1 MEGESEVIEPFELH
15 HSDLLLLSSPSSS
28 PSGPGEIEW
37 LESVS
42 RAVMKALGP
51 SGPGLLAITG
61 VERALE
67 LRRSLLSLSRR
78 LALLDNDDR
87 RRVLKDHGLGTDV
100 SLKNPDRSVSSFVL
114 HLNYL
119 EDSILDLTSDGSSHE
134 FEENGSAREGALH
147 TDAFHELQYCEF
159 KKLGSNFKDLG
170 ICMMRLGLRL
180 AQVCDKAIGGQVLE
194 KSILDSGSAKGRL
207 IHYHSALDA
216 SVLRARGNKK
226 ETKSK
231 EQQKLLRHFSSENS
245 GIGVMRS
252 LKPSQLDLWQQWHY
266 DYGIFTVLTT
276 PMFTC
281 PCQKSTFEEN
291 SCSCMLCVQEYSPPG
306 GHTYLQLFDAN
317 TDKILVVKTPPA
329 SFIVQVGESA
339 DILSKGKLRSTL
351 HSVYKP
357 MGLENVSRDTFVLF
371 LQPAW
376 NKTFSISDYPPTA
389 STESS
394 EKSISTEEMSEAIST
409 DSVDKESHRLGQEI
423 HRMIPP
429 LFSRLKD
436 GMTFAEFSRETTKQ
450 YYGGS
455 GTQSVR

>member
-134 FEENGSAREGALH
+134 FEEMAV
-147 TDAFHELQYCEF
+147 HEKELY
-159 KKLGSNFKDLG
+159 
-170 ICMMRLGLRL
+170 
-180 AQVCDKAIGGQVLE
+180 
-194 KSILDSGSAKGRL
+194 ILMPFMSYN
-207 IHYHSALDA
+207 I
-216 SVLRARGNKK
+216 
-226 ETKSK
+226 
-231 EQQKLLRHFSSENS
+231 
-245 GIGVMRS
+245 
-252 LKPSQLDLWQQWHY
+252 
-266 DYGIFTVLTT
+266 
-276 PMFTC
+276 
-281 PCQKSTFEEN
+281 
-291 SCSCMLCVQEYSPPG
+291 EYSPPG

>member
-1 MEGESEVIEPFELH
+1 MEGESEVLEPFELH

-28 PSGPGEIEW
+28 PSGPGEIER

-42 RAVMKALGP
+42 RAAMKALGP

-61 VERALE
+61 AERASE

-87 RRVLKDHGLGTDV
+87 RRVLKLFTLPFLLKLLEKHQDHGLGTDV

-114 HLNYL
+114 HLSY
-119 EDSILDLTSDGSSHE
+119 
-134 FEENGSAREGALH
+134 
-147 TDAFHELQYCEF
+147 QYREF

-170 ICMMRLGLRL
+170 ICMMRLGLQL

-207 IHYHSALDA
+207 IHYHSALDTT
-216 SVLRARGNKK
+216 VLRARGNKK
-226 ETKSK
+226 E
-231 EQQKLLRHFSSENS
+231 
-245 GIGVMRS
+245 
-252 LKPSQLDLWQQWHY
+252 
-266 DYGIFTVLTT
+266 
-276 PMFTC
+276 
-281 PCQKSTFEEN
+281 STLEEN

-317 TDKILVVKTPPA
+317 TDKILVVKTPPE

-357 MGLENVSRDTFVLF
+357 MGLENVSRDIFVLF

-394 EKSISTEEMSEAIST
+394 E
-409 DSVDKESHRLGQEI
+409 SHRLGQEI

-429 LFSRLKD
+429 LFSRLRD

-455 GTQSVR
+455 GTQSIR

>member
-1 MEGESEVIEPFELH
+1 MEGESEVLEPFELN
-15 HSDLLLLSSPSSS
+15 HSDLLLLSLPSSS
-28 PSGPGEIEW
+28 PSGPGEIER

-42 RAVMKALGP
+42 RAAMKALGS

-61 VERALE
+61 VERASE

-134 FEENGSAREGALH
+134 FKGNGSAREGALH
-147 TDAFHELQYCEF
+147 TDPFHELQYREF
-159 KKLGSNFKDLG
+159 KKFGSNFKDLG
-170 ICMMRLGLRL
+170 ICMMRLGLQL
-180 AQVCDKAIGGQVLE
+180 A
-194 KSILDSGSAKGRL
+194 
-207 IHYHSALDA
+207 
-216 SVLRARGNKK
+216 
-226 ETKSK
+226 
-231 EQQKLLRHFSSENS
+231 
-245 GIGVMRS
+245 
-252 LKPSQLDLWQQWHY
+252 
-266 DYGIFTVLTT
+266 
-276 PMFTC
+276 
-281 PCQKSTFEEN
+281 
-291 SCSCMLCVQEYSPPG
+291 QEYSPPG

-317 TDKILVVKTPPA
+317 TDKILVVKTPPE

-339 DILSKGKLRSTL
+339 DILSEGKLHSTL

-389 STESS
+389 STERS

-429 LFSRLKD
+429 LFSRLRD

-455 GTQSVR
+455 GTHSLRSVLPVSATSILLSLVTNKLTRKTTVEEG